1 VAVII
6 IDRDFHFAIIVVIVI
21 WIVISADKKLQ
32 LSVIDF
38 WVCIL
43 LVSLGVM
50 HGGLLGTI
58 VVKEGFNV
66 AIIVIVSII
75 IGVIIVSY

>member
-6 IDRDFHFAIIVVIVI
+6 IDRDFRFAIIVVIVI
-21 WIVISADKKLQ
+21 WIVISADKLQ